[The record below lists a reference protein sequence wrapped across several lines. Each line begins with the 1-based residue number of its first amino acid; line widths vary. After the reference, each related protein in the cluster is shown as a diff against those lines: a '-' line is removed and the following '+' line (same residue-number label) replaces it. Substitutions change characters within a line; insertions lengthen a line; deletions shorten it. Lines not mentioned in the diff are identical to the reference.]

1 MENKCVLPFI
11 NYDYQS
17 NSPCCILKNY
27 NHSLDQQELVD
38 NHKNNIKSK
47 FCKDCWKSEKVGI
60 ESKRQRYNNLY
71 KKYLDQTDRKVKLSI
86 IPVGNVCNLNC
97 ITCGPSL
104 STGWIKKHTF
114 MYGKLPTSKI
124 HKDITVSDVENVDQ
138 LDHVEFIGG
147 ETLQSKSFWKYL
159 EQMNKNIS
167 FSCQTNGTVD
177 LSKNQIDLLNTFT
190 KFNICFS
197 IDGVGKIFDYI
208 RQPAT
213 WQTVHNN
220 IKKYASYFNKKRLSF
235 FITVSNLNIFYIDS
249 IMINLFKT
257 LPVSQM
263 LNLVHEPDEFSY
275 CNLTP
280 SMGQIVEKN
289 NPAFFKKHN
298 VKWDGT
304 KQSMKKMLE
313 NITMQDKFS
322 KRKLSDYLPEV
333 FDLIK
338 KEKI

>member
-11 NYDYQS
+11 SYDYQS
-17 NSPCCILKNY
+17 NSPCCLLKNY
-27 NHSLDQQELVD
+27 DRILSQQELIND
-38 NHKNNIKSK
+38 HKNNIRSK
-47 FCKDCWKSEKVGI
+47 FCIDCWKSETAGV
-60 ESKRQRYNNLY
+60 ESKRQQYNNLY
-71 KKYLDQTDRKVKLSI
+71 KKYIKQEYREVKLSI

-97 ITCGPSL
+97 ITCGPGP
-104 STGWIKKHTF
+104 STGWIKKYNFMHGKPSTF
-114 MYGKLPTSKI
+114 EIQKGIK
-124 HKDITVSDVENVDQ
+124 VSDIENIDQ

-147 ETLQSKSFWKYL
+147 ETLQSRSFWKYL
-159 EQMNKNIS
+159 EKMNKNIS
-167 FSCQTNGTVD
+167 FSCQTNGTIE

-197 IDGVGKIFDYI
+197 IDGVYKIFDYI

-213 WQTVHNN
+213 WQMVESN
-220 IKKYASYFNKKRLSF
+220 IKKYATYFGNNRLSF
-235 FITVSNLNIFYIDS
+235 VITVSNLNIFYIDS
-249 IMINLFKT
+249 MMIGLFKL
-257 LPVSQM
+257 LPVPQT
-263 LNLVHEPDEFSY
+263 LNLVHNPDEFSY

-298 VKWDGT
+298 VKWIGT

-322 KRKLSDYLPEV
+322 GRKLSDYLPEV
-333 FDLIK
+333 FGLIK
-338 KEKI
+338 KEQI